1 MRKLAKIIVIAA
13 LACFG
18 LALLAGASRG
28 ATVQNQNSSDDGFA
42 RSGDST
48 ATNSADLRVGPSASS
63 IADNAQASQIGS
75 NSVSVSQASVART
88 GDAVVNSQIT
98 GIVGGGNSTVQNQN
112 SSSGGTATSGDALSG
127 NTLDVAVGPD
137 ADSIAGDALASQLG
151 DNEVVISQSAEA
163 VTGDA
168 VLGSQVTGI
177 VGGWD
182 STVQGQN
189 SFDGFGAFATSG
201 VSDAFNSAT
210 GNAGGPEATSPAG
223 SALASQNGDNA
234 SDLAQDALAESGDG
248 VVGSQVSGVVGDSV
262 GFTAT
267 REFGASL

>member
-98 GIVGGGNSTVQNQN
+98 GIVGGGDSTVQNQN
-112 SSSGGTATSGDALSG
+112 SSSGGTATSGDAISN

-168 VLGSQVTGI
+168 VVGSQITGA
-177 VGGWD
+177 VGGD
-182 STVQGQN
+182 VTIQGQN
-189 SFDGFGAFATSG
+189 SSEDGFAESGISIAT
-201 VSDAFNSAT
+201 NLAT

-248 VVGSQVSGVVGDSV
+248 VTGSQVSGVVGDSV

-267 REFGASL
+267 REFGATL